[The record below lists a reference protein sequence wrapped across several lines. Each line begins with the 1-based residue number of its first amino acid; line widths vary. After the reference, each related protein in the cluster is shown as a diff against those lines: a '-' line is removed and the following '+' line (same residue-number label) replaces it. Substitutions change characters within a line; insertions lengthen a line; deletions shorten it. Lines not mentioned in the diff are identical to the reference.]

1 MTTQRSIGH
10 RRRRPRA
17 GRPQPR
23 PATPELP
30 RATRERAGRP
40 AATSTVNFEAEGFLD
55 GVQGRARAARKRLL
69 RELFED
75 GFTLEEL
82 SDAVAKDRIAWL
94 PSERLLGNGDR
105 NVPRYT
111 AEEIAELAGVNVED
125 LRYTYVALGMP
136 LADPGVRAHTEAD
149 VELGRL
155 LAVAL
160 AAGLSVEAVAEVDRI
175 IARGIARI
183 VAASRT
189 AVIEATLR
197 PGMTEHDAAQ
207 VWAAAASQLVPTA
220 TRLIVLAFEA
230 HLRTAVQQEQ
240 VGAAEIQAA
249 RLPGARAVAIAFVD
263 IVGFT
268 QLGQRLPAEDLGRVA
283 RQLQDLAAG
292 LVRPPTALVKTL
304 GDAVMLAS
312 ADPEHL
318 LQAVVIL
325 IEEAG
330 ELDGFPPI
338 RAGVTHGD
346 AHERSG
352 DWYGDSVNLASRLT
366 KAADPGTVV
375 VTQAVRDRAP
385 SGFRW
390 TPFAAGELK
399 GVLHPPRLYTAV
411 SERPPGGATWG
422 RSNDRARIR
431 ARSGDAA
438 TTEAEGR

>member
-1 MTTQRSIGH
+1 M
-10 RRRRPRA
+10 RRPKL
-17 GRPQPR
+17 R
-23 PATPELP
+23 PAKPDQAL
-30 RATRERAGRP
+30 ATREVLSSP
-40 AATSTVNFEAEGFLD
+40 TAAACVNFEAEGLLD
-55 GVQGRARAARKRLL
+55 GVEGRARVARERLL
-69 RELFED
+69 RELLED

-82 SDAVAKDRIAWL
+82 SNAVAKDHVAWL

-105 NVPRYT
+105 HVPRYT
-111 AEEIAELAGVNVED
+111 AEEVAELAGVTAED
-125 LRYTYVALGMP
+125 LRYTHVALGMS

-149 VELGRL
+149 VELGGL

-230 HLRTAVQQEQ
+230 QLRRAVEQEQ
-240 VGAAEIQAA
+240 VGVAEIAA
-249 RLPGARAVAIAFVD
+249 ASLPGARAVTVAFVD

-268 QLGQRLPAEDLGRVA
+268 QLGQRLTAEQLGRIA
-283 RQLQDLAAG
+283 RQLQDLAAR
-292 LVRPPTALVKTL
+292 LVRPPTVLVKTL

-312 ADPEHL
+312 EDPGPL
-318 LQAVVIL
+318 LQAVVNL
-325 IEEAG
+325 IEAAG
-330 ELDGFPPI
+330 ALDGFPPI
-338 RAGVTHGD
+338 RAGVTHGE

-352 DWYGDSVNLASRLT
+352 DWYGDSVNLASRVT

-375 VTQAVRDRAP
+375 VTQAVRDLAP

-390 TPFAAGELK
+390 APFAAGELK
-399 GVLHPPRLYTAV
+399 GVLHPPRLYTPVAD
-411 SERPPGGATWG
+411 RPARRINVGAQ
-422 RSNDRARIR
+422 R
-431 ARSGDAA
+431 
-438 TTEAEGR
+438 